1 MEDITLMA
9 IEIERK
15 YLLEAYPDELIQE
28 GIIVVEKEQFIE
40 QTYLALDGDQELRV
54 RKITDLTSGLLEF
67 THTIK
72 KGWGIAR
79 EEVEYAISEG
89 LYDQVVKAHGAIPL
103 TKRRVTARWGST
115 LIEIDDYA
123 QISLLVLEV
132 EFPSLEAA
140 DGFVPPAWFGQ
151 DISTDKQY
159 SNKKVW
165 RDLQLQAGRE
175 A

>member
-1 MEDITLMA
+1 MA

-28 GIIVVEKEQFIE
+28 GTIVVEKELFIE

-54 RKITDLTSGLLEF
+54 RKITDLKTGQLEF
-67 THTIK
+67 THTFK

-103 TKRRVTARWGST
+103 TKKRVTGRWGST
-115 LIEIDDYA
+115 IIEIDDYA

-132 EFPSLEAA
+132 EFPSMEAA

>member
-1 MEDITLMA
+1 MA

-15 YLLEAYPDELIQE
+15 YLLEAYPETLIQE
-28 GIIVVEKEQFIE
+28 GVIKVEKEQFIE

-54 RKITDLTSGLLEF
+54 RKITDPRSGQVEY
-67 THTIK
+67 THTFK

-79 EEVEYAISEG
+79 EEVEFTISEG

-103 TKRRVTARWGST
+103 TKRRVTAQWGDT
-115 LIEIDDYA
+115 IIEIDDYA
-123 QISLLVLEV
+123 QIDMLVLEV
-132 EFPSLEAA
+132 EFSSIEAA
-140 DGFVPPAWFGQ
+140 DSFVPPAWFGQ

-165 RDLQLQAGRE
+165 RDLQMQAGNE
-175 A
+175 T